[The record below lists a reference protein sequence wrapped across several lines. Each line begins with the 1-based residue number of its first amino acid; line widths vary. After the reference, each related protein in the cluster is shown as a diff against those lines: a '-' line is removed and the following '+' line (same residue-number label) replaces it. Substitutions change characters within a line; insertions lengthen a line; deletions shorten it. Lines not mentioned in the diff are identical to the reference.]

1 MNRRN
6 TILSVLLIIILV
18 FILALS
24 VVLFLTRNGFKESGV
39 SGEEDIFSSFEPS
52 DRPFGD
58 QDGDGFGDFQMEIG
72 PKGKLPK
79 LRKITFKDTSGYGIF
94 GGGGTTTIRYIE
106 TESGNIFETNSTTL
120 DSTRITNTTILQTIN
135 SFWVNKDNVVIQYI
149 DENDEIQIF
158 SAEIVPDE
166 EDVAQPSTLVGS
178 FWEKNIEQ
186 IDVFGERIF
195 GILENSAGSI
205 GIISS
210 PDLENQETV
219 LDTPL
224 KEILTS
230 WVNRNTISINTK
242 PSSKSFGY
250 LYLLDTNNKTLDE
263 ALSRI
268 IGLNSIVSR
277 DKNKILYSTSV
288 NKSASLRFLDRET
301 GITKE
306 VGIKTFVDKC
316 VWDESEED
324 TTYCAV
330 PRDLNFRNL
339 PDNWY
344 KGIVSFSDDIWKIN
358 LETEEMELVMELTEN
373 IDVVN
378 LKINETGDYLAFLNK
393 KDMTLWGIDLSLD

>member
-149 DENDEIQIF
+149 DENDEIQVF

-166 EDVAQPSTLVGS
+166 EDVVQPNTLVGS
-178 FWEKNIEQ
+178 FWKKNIEQ

-195 GILENSAGSI
+195 I
-205 GIISS
+205 
-210 PDLENQETV
+210 
-219 LDTPL
+219 
-224 KEILTS
+224 
-230 WVNRNTISINTK
+230 
-242 PSSKSFGY
+242 
-250 LYLLDTNNKTLDE
+250 
-263 ALSRI
+263 
-268 IGLNSIVSR
+268 
-277 DKNKILYSTSV
+277 
-288 NKSASLRFLDRET
+288 RE
-301 GITKE
+301 
-306 VGIKTFVDKC
+306 
-316 VWDESEED
+316 
-324 TTYCAV
+324 
-330 PRDLNFRNL
+330 
-339 PDNWY
+339 
-344 KGIVSFSDDIWKIN
+344 
-358 LETEEMELVMELTEN
+358 
-373 IDVVN
+373 
-378 LKINETGDYLAFLNK
+378 
-393 KDMTLWGIDLSLD
+393 

>member
-1 MNRRN
+1 
-6 TILSVLLIIILV
+6 
-18 FILALS
+18 
-24 VVLFLTRNGFKESGV
+24 
-39 SGEEDIFSSFEPS
+39 
-52 DRPFGD
+52 
-58 QDGDGFGDFQMEIG
+58 
-72 PKGKLPK
+72 
-79 LRKITFKDTSGYGIF
+79 
-94 GGGGTTTIRYIE
+94 
-106 TESGNIFETNSTTL
+106 
-120 DSTRITNTTILQTIN
+120 LQTIN

>member
-1 MNRRN
+1 MNRKN

-24 VVLFLTRNGFKESGV
+24 VILFLTKNGSKESGV
-39 SGEEDIFSSFEPS
+39 SDGEDIFSFFES
-52 DRPFGD
+52 SGRPLGD
-58 QDGDGFGDFQMEIG
+58 QEEDGFEDFQMEIG
-72 PKGKLPK
+72 PKSELPK

>member
-277 DKNKILYSTSV
+277 DKNKVLYSTSETSGV
-288 NKSASLRFLDRET
+288 SLLFLDRET
-301 GITKE
+301 DKIKR
-306 VGIKTFVDKC
+306 VGKNTFAEKC
-316 VWDESEED
+316 VWDESEEN
-324 TTYCAV
+324 TTYCAI
-330 PRDLNFRNL
+330 PRNLTLRNL
-339 PDNWY
+339 PDNRY
-344 KGIVSFSDDIWKIN
+344 KGIASSKWDFCRTS
-358 LETEEMELVMELTEN
+358 
-373 IDVVN
+373 
-378 LKINETGDYLAFLNK
+378 
-393 KDMTLWGIDLSLD
+393 